1 MGAASGAMDFARRH
15 KKKLIALGLVG
26 GAGYYAYRT
35 YVAPILEDPIMA
47 EVMKSMTGAGADPQ
61 KVDAEQQQHLEE
73 SERGTFEL
81 SVKSSTGDLKAL
93 QSLVQNAVY
102 GDQIE
107 FFNQKA
113 FQKKVAEGP
122 AEQIRMFEQLK
133 IWAFTL
139 AVSAAY
145 VVALQTVHR
154 RMQLYIIAAHKARH
168 TIERNNSG
176 DGELGQM
183 MTQLLGAD
191 AEGAAAPTASTAIPV
206 QELGDFLQSSSM
218 TSGFLA
224 TEGLS
229 SLVDDVRAA
238 VTKQFGSQELKSVWN
253 ADSLKQQLEAVRAQ
267 VETAG
272 MASLFRQYF
281 IGAEAEDGKQ
291 LNLQLCDLIE
301 FEAFEEMLQAQMD
314 WAFGMFHQLYK
325 SQISKALAKAKEQKA
340 AGEVKKEA
348 NEGSLHLAKVLAVF
362 KKLPAQLFK
371 EEWVRTLNQPEEVKD
386 FFFQVFTSCDNA

>member
-1 MGAASGAMDFARRH
+1 
-15 KKKLIALGLVG
+15 VG
-26 GAGYYAYRT
+26 GAGYYAYRK
-35 YVAPILEDPIMA
+35 YVAPILEDPMMA
-47 EVMKSMTGAGADPQ
+47 EVMKSMTTGTDPQ
-61 KVDAEQQQHLEE
+61 KADAEQQQHLEE

-93 QSLVQNAVY
+93 QSLVQNVVY

-113 FQKKVAEGP
+113 FQAKVAEGA

-145 VVALQTVHR
+145 VVALQTIHR

-176 DGELGQM
+176 DGELGQI

-191 AEGAAAPTASTAIPV
+191 TEGASAPTASTAVQIPV
-206 QELGDFLQSSSM
+206 QELGDFLQSSSLS
-218 TSGFLA
+218 SGFLA

-229 SLVDDVRAA
+229 SLVDHVRAA
-238 VTKQFGSQELKSVWN
+238 VVEHLGSQDLKSLWN
-253 ADSLKQQLEAVRAQ
+253 ADSLKLQLEAVRAQ
-267 VETAG
+267 VEAGG
-272 MASLFRQYF
+272 MASLFRQCF
-281 IGAEAEDGKQ
+281 IGPEVQDSKQ
-291 LNLQLCDLIE
+291 LSLQLCDLIE

-325 SQISKALAKAKEQKA
+325 SQISKALAKAKERKA
-340 AGEVKKEA
+340 GGEVKKEA